1 MRRLIAKQQRYDRYH
16 SLNNDLIRLESSIK
30 SLNQDLDQEI
40 TRLNDLRN
48 QATTSSNNNSANS
61 NND

>member
-1 MRRLIAKQQRYDRYH
+1 MRRLVAKWQRYDRYH
-16 SLNNDLIRLESSIK
+16 SLNNDLIRLQNNIK